1 MRQSASP
8 GLRRTVANNTPTI
21 QAPQGISSL
30 NQEAVYISN
39 LLIRLG
45 HSLDV
50 LTPLDKQLANSQKNN
65 HFGINFLS
73 TYMGNNEELRF
84 SDFIKEEFCLEKD
97 KSQVKSLGRQS

>member
-1 MRQSASP
+1 M
-8 GLRRTVANNTPTI
+8 
-21 QAPQGISSL
+21 
-30 NQEAVYISN
+30 
-39 LLIRLG
+39 G

-97 KSQVKSLGRQS
+97 KSQVKSLGRQSWVLSNYYSWSNKTRVSKLLS